1 MIKKIFTFLAGLS
14 GLFVAFTAFVVLPS
28 IAGYI
33 TTYYPREAIVTNID
47 KNSEKI
53 TAVNTSNNE
62 WSFYG
67 TGYTKGDVVKMKMFT
82 NYTDSN
88 IYDDKIVDVKIL
100 KENLDKR

>member
-14 GLFVAFTAFVVLPS
+14 GLFVAFTVFVVLPS

-53 TAVNTSNNE
+53 TVVDTSNNE

-67 TGYTKGDVVKMKMFT
+67 TEYAKEDAVEIKMFT

-88 IYDDKIVDVKIL
+88 ICDDEIVNVKII
-100 KENLDKR
+100 K